1 MNVVF
6 LLLVVRDGL
15 VNWPKKL
22 KKKKGKKRK
31 IERKKE
37 KKKRISKRVQIK
49 RSTLFRTDSVVFLD
63 E

>member
-31 IERKKE
+31 IERKK
-37 KKKRISKRVQIK
+37 KKKKDFEK
-49 RSTLFRTDSVVFLD
+49 STNKKEYFI
-63 E
+63 